1 MCKSGKSDLFAD
13 LAPPECMAFHM
24 RTHRR
29 KKAAIFI
36 LIFIKFNKS
45 IWIKQQ
51 GALNVSKRN
60 NHYSLGTGMT
70 CPQR

>member
-1 MCKSGKSDLFAD
+1 
-13 LAPPECMAFHM
+13 MAFHM
-24 RTHRR
+24 HTHRQ